1 MDVFVI
7 IAAVI
12 LIILFV
18 EKITKMLLPY
28 NVLPEAYPINY
39 PMEPMLENFADI
51 QDCIEECNNLKTLN
65 TIFIRIIIFQ
75 GCYAD
80 SGVLYTDLM
89 HQFGDKEIEIN
100 SITM

>member
-12 LIILFV
+12 LVIIFV
-18 EKITKMLLPY
+18 EMMTKKMLPY
-28 NVLPEAYPINY
+28 NSVKENYPINY
-39 PMEPMLENFADI
+39 PMEPMFENFSDI
-51 QDCIEECNNLKTLN
+51 QDAIETCDNLKSLN
-65 TIFIRIIIFQ
+65 AIFIRIIIFQ

-80 SGVLYTDLM
+80 SQVFYTDLM

-100 SITM
+100 SIKM

>member
-1 MDVFVI
+1 MDVFII

-12 LIILFV
+12 LVILVV
-18 EKITKMLLPY
+18 EKVTKKLLPY
-28 NVLPEAYPINY
+28 NVLPEAFPINY

-51 QDCIEECNNLKTLN
+51 QDCIDECDNLKSLN
-65 TIFIRIIIFQ
+65 AIFIRIIIFQ

-80 SGVLYTDLM
+80 SGVFYTDLM

-100 SITM
+100 SIRM